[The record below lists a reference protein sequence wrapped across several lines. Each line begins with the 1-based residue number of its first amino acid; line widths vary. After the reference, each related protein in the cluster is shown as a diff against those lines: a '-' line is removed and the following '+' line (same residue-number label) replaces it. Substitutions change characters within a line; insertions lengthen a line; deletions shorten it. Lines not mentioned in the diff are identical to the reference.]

1 MSLRHHH
8 QRGLVMVRRTKQLT
22 FMKLPPRKSRNWTW
36 ALCSACIA
44 WEAFR
49 SRARR
54 TTWAVLWAFTL
65 RGEFSVRHSRPQPL
79 SLTEDCANPLHCAN
93 PFQAALQDAKKESSR
108 AGKLKYRFQTK
119 FLRFRVQLEVLFVD
133 MRSTAWRYFRYL
145 LPNSTRGQ
153 EP

>member
-1 MSLRHHH
+1 MNKMSLRHHH
-8 QRGLVMVRRTKQLT
+8 QRGLVMVRRTKLLT

-36 ALCSACIA
+36 ALFGLHCI
-44 WEAFR
+44 R

-54 TTWAVLWAFTL
+54 TTWAVLWAFKL
-65 RGEFSVRHSRPQPL
+65 RGEFSVRHSRLQPL

-133 MRSTAWRYFRYL
+133 MRSTAWRYSRYL
-145 LPNSTRGQ
+145 LPNSTTGQ

>member
-1 MSLRHHH
+1 MSQRHHH

-36 ALCSACIA
+36 APICSACIA

-54 TTWAVLWAFTL
+54 TTWAVLWAFKL
-65 RGEFSVRHSRPQPL
+65 RGEFSVRHSRLQPL
-79 SLTEDCANPLHCAN
+79 SLPEDCANPFHS
-93 PFQAALQDAKKESSR
+93 ALQDAKKDSSR

-119 FLRFRVQLEVLFVD
+119 FLRFRVQLKVLFVD